1 MIYTIISG
9 AIGSTFT
16 AFVGYVVWRLKNRHT
31 YQLELTRKG
40 EEDLNLRREG
50 LIYILRQML
59 IHTYREAESR
69 GYTNHQEFS
78 GFMSMYSV
86 YTDMGG
92 NGYITRLAKLMEQM
106 DIRG

>member
-1 MIYTIISG
+1 
-9 AIGSTFT
+9 
-16 AFVGYVVWRLKNRHT
+16 
-31 YQLELTRKG
+31 
-40 EEDLNLRREG
+40 
-50 LIYILRQML
+50 ML

>member
-1 MIYTIISG
+1 MITTVISG

-16 AFVGYVVWRLKNRHT
+16 ALVGYVVWRVKNRHT
-31 YQLELTRKG
+31 YQLELTKKG
-40 EEDLNLRREG
+40 EEDLSLRREG
-50 LIYILRQML
+50 LMYILRQML

-86 YTDMGG
+86 YTEMGG
-92 NGYITRLAKLMEQM
+92 NGYITRLSKLMEQM
-106 DIRG
+106 DIR